1 MMILFIRDMEIN
13 NDWIEIIESDKFK
26 KDMDNKIQKFNDKQD
41 WIESVKLLSKF
52 DKRYPWIDVIE

>member
-41 WIESVKLLSKF
+41 WTESVKLLSKF

>member
-1 MMILFIRDMEIN
+1 MEIN

>member
-52 DKRYPWIDVIE
+52 DKRYPRIDVIE